1 MAGDA
6 HQMAAHYQMVG
17 HVITGDDHC
26 MTRRDHRRCDVVPFR
41 YALEPPML
49 VAL

>member
-6 HQMAAHYQMVG
+6 HQMAAHYQMAG
-17 HVITGDDHC
+17 HVMTGVDHR
-26 MTRRDHRRCDVVPFR
+26 MARRDHRRCDVVPFR
-41 YALEPPML
+41 YALEPTML